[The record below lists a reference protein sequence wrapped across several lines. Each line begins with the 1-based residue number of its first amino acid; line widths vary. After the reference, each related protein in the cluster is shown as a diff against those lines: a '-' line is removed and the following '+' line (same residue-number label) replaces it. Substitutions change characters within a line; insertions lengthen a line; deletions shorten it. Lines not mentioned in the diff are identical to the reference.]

1 MSQPQEMLTTLGFT
15 AGASLPLLAGAVAGL
30 LWHPPRR
37 LVAVALAFAAGALI
51 SAVSFDLFEESYTSG
66 GALRTGLG
74 FAAGAAVFVVS
85 DALLDRVT
93 AANPTGFALLAGVT
107 LDGIPENTA
116 LSVSLNTGGSLA
128 LLVAVFASNFPE
140 ALAGAM
146 SMRQQG
152 LSRGAVVA
160 LWAGATVLLGA
171 AVLVGRLVFAGAS
184 PEQLAL
190 PLAFAGGAVLASVI
204 DTLAP
209 EAFRDGGPFV
219 ALASAAGFFTAFVLS
234 A

>member
-1 MSQPQEMLTTLGFT
+1 MTTTLGFA
-15 AGASLPLLAGAVAGL
+15 AGASLPLLAGAIAGV
-30 LWHPPRR
+30 LWRPPQR

-51 SAVSFDLFEESYTSG
+51 SAVSFELFQESYSAG
-66 GALRTGLG
+66 GALRAGLG
-74 FAAGAAVFVVS
+74 FAAGATVFVVV
-85 DALLDRVT
+85 DTLLDRVT

-107 LDGIPENTA
+107 LDGVPENVA
-116 LSVSLNTGGSLA
+116 LGVSLNAAGSLA

-140 ALAGAM
+140 ALAGAV
-146 SMRQQG
+146 SMHEQER
-152 LSRGAVVA
+152 SRGAVVA
-160 LWAGATVLLGA
+160 LWGGATLLLGA
-171 AVLVGRLVFAGAS
+171 AVVVGRLAFTGAA

-209 EAFRDGGPFV
+209 EAFGEGGPFV

>member
-1 MSQPQEMLTTLGFT
+1 MNALTLGFA
-15 AGASLPLLAGAVAGL
+15 AGASLPLLAGAVVGL
-30 LWHPPRR
+30 LWHPPRW

-51 SAVSFDLFEESYTSG
+51 AAVSFDLFEESYSSG

-74 FAAGAAVFVVS
+74 FAAGAVVFVVA
-85 DALLDRVT
+85 DAALDRVT
-93 AANPTGFALLAGVT
+93 AANPTGFVLLAGVT
-107 LDGIPENTA
+107 VDGVPENTA
-116 LSVSLNTGGSLA
+116 LGVSLNAGGSLA

-140 ALAGAM
+140 ALAGAV

-152 LSRGAVVA
+152 LSRGSIVA
-160 LWAGATVLLGA
+160 LWAGAMVLLGV

-209 EAFRDGGPFV
+209 EAFGEGGPFV